1 MTKKYISLVPGT
13 QNPMKLCCM
22 KPTQIIFFC
31 VTMAACW
38 LVPWP
43 AQAEKRV
50 ENDMNRDGIDDQ
62 VVIYDGAGTIVRVE
76 VDHDQ
81 DGFFEK
87 HQLYE
92 KGVLVKIMRD
102 TDNDRKWDCIDFF
115 DQEKRFRQER
125 FSPAGKLTQISLFDA
140 QEQIQKIQKDS
151 TGDQQFDTVFYF
163 ENSTLAS
170 STKDTSVNGKANVR
184 TFYENQ
190 LPVRQ
195 EIDEDEDGT
204 LERLLFFDGKGQ
216 VEKLLKDPFAKD
228 AFQATLYFKD
238 GKIKIRHRDMNKDGK
253 EDDITWFQ
261 NDLPVEQKQDTNFD
275 ENFDIKTG
283 FVNGTVNSRE
293 KDMNFDGTAD
303 FFADFDDQGRV
314 IQTREDTSGNGH
326 IDRIRHYRS
335 GVLYRVDHDHD
346 GDEFLETVS
355 LVENGRIVKNLIDK
369 NRDNTPDV
377 TVYFNEARQ
386 KERLISDTD
395 FDGQPDTW
403 QYYTEGALSRVEK
416 DENRDGKVDLKV
428 FYANGQ
434 KTFLVR
440 DTGFDGYFDTT
451 QKYDDP
457 EWTMIVLQDI
467 NRDEKTN
474 IRTFFKDS
482 TLRRKETDENLDGVM
497 DVVEIFDENG
507 ELSTLA
513 EHRQGKPWLTW
524 YYEPGEILVRG
535 EEDKNQDGAVEIWY
549 LYENGRLTM
558 VEEDTTLD
566 GNPDLWETY
575 DETQAVVKRERDLDY
590 DGTPDFVEMIEQAE
604 TDS

>member
-1 MTKKYISLVPGT
+1 
-13 QNPMKLCCM
+13 MKLCCM
-22 KPTQIIFFC
+22 KPTQIIFLC

-38 LVPWP
+38 LLPLP
-43 AQAEKRV
+43 ALAEKRI
-50 ENDMNRDGIDDQ
+50 ENDMNRDGINDQ
-62 VVIYDGAGTIVRVE
+62 VVIYDSAGTIMRVE
-76 VDHDQ
+76 VDQNQ

-87 HQLYE
+87 HQLYD
-92 KGVLVKIMRD
+92 KGTLVKIMRD
-102 TDNDRKWDCIDFF
+102 TDNDHTWDCIDFF
-115 DQEKRFRQER
+115 DQEKRTRQER

-170 STKDTSVNGKANVR
+170 ATKDTSANGTVNVR

-195 EIDEDEDGT
+195 EIDDNEDGT
-204 LERLLFFDGKGQ
+204 LDRLLFFDGKGQ
-216 VEKLLKDPFAKD
+216 IEKLMKDPFGKEK
-228 AFQATLYFKD
+228 FQATLHFTD
-238 GKIKIRHRDMNKDGK
+238 GMIKTRHRDMNKDGR

-275 ENFDIKTG
+275 GSFDVKTW
-283 FVNGTVNSRE
+283 FVNGTVNSQE
-293 KDMNFDGTAD
+293 KDTNFDGNPD
-303 FFADFDDQGRV
+303 FFADFDEKGLV
-314 IQTREDTSGNGH
+314 SKTREDTSGNGH

-335 GVLYRVDHDHD
+335 GALYKMEHDHD
-346 GDEFLETVS
+346 GDTFFETVS
-355 LVENGRIVKNLIDK
+355 LMENNRIVKNLIDK
-369 NRDNTPDV
+369 NRDGTADV
-377 TVYFNEARQ
+377 TVFFNADQQ
-386 KERLISDTD
+386 KERLISDSD
-395 FDGQPDTW
+395 FDGKPDTW
-403 QYYTEGALSRVEK
+403 QFYKGDALSRVEK
-416 DENRDGKVDLKV
+416 DENGDGKADLKV
-428 FYANGQ
+428 FYENGQ

-440 DTGFDGYFDTT
+440 DTGFDGFFDTT
-451 QKYDDP
+451 QRYDDP
-457 EWTMIVLQDI
+457 EWTMIILQDI
-467 NRDEKTN
+467 NKDEKPD
-474 IRTFFKDS
+474 IRSFFKGS
-482 TLRRKETDENLDGVM
+482 ILRRKQIDEDLDGFT
-497 DVVEIFDENG
+497 DVVETFGENG
-507 ELSTLA
+507 ELATLE

-524 YYEPGEILVRG
+524 YYEPGEILERG

-590 DGTPDFVEMIEQAE
+590 DGIPDFVEMIEQAE

>member
-1 MTKKYISLVPGT
+1 
-13 QNPMKLCCM
+13 M
-22 KPTQIIFFC
+22 KPNKLICLCI
-31 VTMAACW
+31 TMAACW
-38 LVPWP
+38 LMPWQ
-43 AQAEKRV
+43 ALAEKQV
-50 ENDMNRDGIDDQ
+50 KNDINGDGINDQ
-62 VVIYDGAGTIVRVE
+62 VVIYDDAGTVMRVE

-87 HQLYE
+87 HQLYD
-92 KGVLVKIMRD
+92 KGALVKIMRD

-125 FSPAGKLTQISLFDA
+125 HDPAGKPTQISLFDA

-151 TGDQQFDTVFYF
+151 TGDRQFDTVFYF
-163 ENSTLAS
+163 ENGALAS
-170 STKDTSVNGKANVR
+170 ATKDTSANGTVNVR

-204 LERLLFFDGKGQ
+204 LERLLYFDGKGQ
-216 VEKLLKDPFAKD
+216 IEKLLKDPFGREK
-228 AFQATLYFKD
+228 FQTILYFNG
-238 GKIKIRHRDMNKDGK
+238 GKIKTRHRDMNKDGQ

-275 ENFDIKTG
+275 GSFDIRTW
-283 FVNGTVNSRE
+283 FVKGTVSSRE

-314 IQTREDTSGNGH
+314 IRTREDTSGNGH

-335 GVLYRVDHDHD
+335 GALYRVEHDHD
-346 GDEFLETVS
+346 GDEFFETVS
-355 LVENGRIVKNLIDK
+355 LMENDRIVKNLIDK
-369 NRDNTPDV
+369 NRDGTADV
-377 TVYFNEARQ
+377 TVFFNAARQ
-386 KERLISDTD
+386 KERLISDSD
-395 FDGQPDTW
+395 FDGKPDTW
-403 QYYTEGALSRVEK
+403 QFYTDDTLSRVEK
-416 DENRDGKVDLKV
+416 DENKDGKADLKV
-428 FYANGQ
+428 FYENGQ
-434 KTFLVR
+434 KTFLMR

-451 QKYDDP
+451 QRYDDP

-467 NRDEKTN
+467 NKDEKTD

-482 TLRRKETDENLDGVM
+482 TLRRKEIDENLDGFM
-497 DVVEIFDENG
+497 DVVERFDENG
-507 ELSTLA
+507 ELATLA
-513 EHRQGKPWLTW
+513 ERRQGKPWLTW

-535 EEDKNQDGAVEIWY
+535 EEDRNQDGAVEIWY

-566 GNPDLWETY
+566 GKPDLWETY
-575 DETQAVVKRERDLDY
+575 DETQAIVKRERDLDY
-590 DGTPDFVEMIEQAE
+590 DGIPDFVEMIEQAE